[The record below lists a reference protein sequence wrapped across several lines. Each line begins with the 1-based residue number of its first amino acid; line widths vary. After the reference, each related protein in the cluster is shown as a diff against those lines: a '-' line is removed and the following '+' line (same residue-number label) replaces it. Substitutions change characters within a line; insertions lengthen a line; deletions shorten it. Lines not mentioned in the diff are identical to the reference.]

1 MSPGRAAIIRG
12 SKLDRKAEKR
22 KRREEKREVKRRRV
36 ELKEERR
43 NSQSVSQIREGPTYE
58 SGIAM
63 WHCADEKE
71 IPPATV
77 VPKLECLSEVDS
89 CLHMMFDLE
98 TTSLGNNY
106 NYY

>member
-12 SKLDRKAEKR
+12 RKLDRKAEKR
-22 KRREEKREVKRRRV
+22 KKREEQREVKRRRK
-36 ELKEERR
+36 ELKEERSNR
-43 NSQSVSQIREGPTYE
+43 QSVSQIREGPTYE

-63 WHCADEKE
+63 WHCTDEKE

-77 VPKLECLSEVDS
+77 IPKLECLSEVDS
-89 CLHMMFDLE
+89 FLHMMFDVE

-106 NYY
+106 YL